1 MRKCVLVCI
10 LGSLA
15 GGCTSGVQYAVSEY
29 TGVEV
34 KQIEVPGDDTYRIFD
49 KPAANKMMVTSSLA
63 SAASQG
69 FAQGLTFGAINAA
82 PPKPRYEA
90 AAIAWLKETG
100 RESCRI
106 VDGYLIQ
113 QPQWEFKYNCVPA
126 SAPAV
131 VAAPAAK
138 RSSAGR

>member
-1 MRKCVLVCI
+1 M
-10 LGSLA
+10 
-15 GGCTSGVQYAVSEY
+15 SEY

-34 KQIEVPGDDTYRIFD
+34 KEIEIPGDDVYRIFD
-49 KPAANKMMVTSSLA
+49 KPAANKMMVTSSLS

-69 FAQGLTFGAINAA
+69 FAQGLTFGAVNAA

-90 AAIAWLKETG
+90 AAIAWLKQTG

-113 QPQWEFKYNCVPA
+113 QPQWEFKYNCVPI
-126 SAPAV
+126 S
-131 VAAPAAK
+131 AAPAISPKPAS
-138 RSSAGR
+138 RQIR